1 MPEEGFPV
9 AEKSEL
15 LSAEEFVRLA
25 GIAVGLGITKI
36 RLTGGEPLVRKDLVT
51 IVGGISRL
59 PGLKDLSL
67 TTNGYILD
75 EKASALAEAGLTR
88 INVSLDTLKPDRFKA
103 IARGGDLPRVLHGI
117 RAAAEH
123 GIGPIKINCVA
134 MKGLNDDEAADFA
147 AWTLNEDIHFRFI
160 ELMPIRWN
168 LDETTGFDSLAA
180 HGGNGL
186 IQLRQTQGGML
197 GDAQMRRMFISA
209 EDLRSSIE
217 RVHGPMEPAVIT
229 TNGPARTFRIPGAR
243 GTVGFISQISS
254 DLCAACN
261 RIRLTSDGFL
271 RPCLMSDGELDMK
284 TLMRSGASDS
294 DLAALIQHVVA
305 HKPERHYLAQGQK
318 VMGRGMSQIGG

>member
-1 MPEEGFPV
+1 MPQEGFPV

-15 LSAEEFVRLA
+15 LTADEFIRLA
-25 GIAVGLGITKI
+25 AIAVDLGITKI
-36 RLTGGEPLVRKDLVT
+36 RLTGGEPLVRKDLEV
-51 IVGGISRL
+51 IVGAIAKL
-59 PGLKDLSL
+59 PGLTDLSL

-75 EKASALAEAGLTR
+75 EKAEGLARAGLTR
-88 INVSLDTLKPDRFKA
+88 INISLDTLRPDKFKE
-103 IARGGDLPRVLHGI
+103 IARGGDLPRVLAGI
-117 RAAAEH
+117 QAASDH

-147 AWTLNEDIHFRFI
+147 AWTKDENIHFRFI

-168 LDETTGFDSLAA
+168 LDETSGFDSLSA

-197 GDAQMRRMFISA
+197 SDAQMRRMYISA
-209 EDLRSSIE
+209 EELRNRIE
-217 RVHGPMEPAVIT
+217 SVHGPMEPAMVK
-229 TNGPARTFRIPGAR
+229 TNGPARTFRIPGAK

-254 DLCAACN
+254 DLCAQCN

-271 RPCLMSDGELDMK
+271 RPCLMSDGELDLK
-284 TLMRSGASDS
+284 SVMRGGASDEE
-294 DLAALIQHVVA
+294 LAALIRHVVD

-318 VMGRGMSQIGG
+318 VTGRGMSQIGG